1 MPRTPAILKE
11 FRAFI
16 LRGNVIDLAV
26 AVVIGA
32 AFTAVVNALVTDI
45 ITPVIAAIF
54 GKPSFDDL
62 SFTINGAV
70 FLYGSFLSA
79 LLTFVLVAAAVFFF
93 VVKPINFMM
102 ARLRTGPDVESPTRG
117 CPECLSQIPVGASRC
132 AFCTTEVAPA

>member
-32 AFTAVVNALVTDI
+32 AFTAVVNALVKDLL
-45 ITPVIAAIF
+45 TPIIAAIF

-62 SFTINGAV
+62 TFTINGAE
-70 FLYGSFLSA
+70 FFYGSFLTA
-79 LLTFVLVAAAVFFF
+79 LLTFVLIAAAVFFF
-93 VVKPINFMM
+93 VVKPVNFLM

-132 AFCTTEVAPA
+132 AFCTSEVAPA